1 MKKAEYIAKFGL
13 EHYTAIRE
21 RAKAKER
28 EAIKRRRKTDPEFA
42 EECRRKVREYQHR
55 RYSDPNDPWKD
66 RVLQSRREALANN
79 SELKNRKKKS
89 DRYWHMNRYVK
100 KGDLPLIENYSLAL
114 ADGFIGWDIHHRL
127 EFTIN
132 GEVAVNRDTLI
143 RLDMYF
149 NRPYFEL
156 IFLKHSDHTRIHM
169 KVRNTE

>member
-1 MKKAEYIAKFGL
+1 
-13 EHYTAIRE
+13 
-21 RAKAKER
+21 
-28 EAIKRRRKTDPEFA
+28 
-42 EECRRKVREYQHR
+42 
-55 RYSDPNDPWKD
+55 
-66 RVLQSRREALANN
+66 
-79 SELKNRKKKS
+79 
-89 DRYWHMNRYVK
+89 MNRYVK